1 MRESVVR
8 VMCPNLRCR
17 SILAVPN
24 EARGKMVRCRS
35 CGMNIMVPPK
45 ATAPAPEDAA
55 AEKKDKPAAK
65 K

>member
-24 EARGKMVRCRS
+24 EARGKMVRCRN

-45 ATAPAPEDAA
+45 VTAPSAEAEPAKPE
-55 AEKKDKPAAK
+55 KGAK

>member
-24 EARGKMVRCRS
+24 EARGKMVRCRN

-45 ATAPAPEDAA
+45 AAAPSIEADPEK
-55 AEKKDKPAAK
+55 AEKNEK